1 MAGRELVSERKG
13 LVWMFRT
20 QLDWILS
27 AVKSCCV
34 VLCHVVLL
42 CSVVL
47 CHVVLLCSVVS
58 CCVVM

>member
-13 LVWMFRT
+13 PVWMFRT

-34 VLCHVVLL
+34 VLYGVVLL
-42 CSVVL
+42 C
-47 CHVVLLCSVVS
+47 CVVS
-58 CCVVM
+58 CCVVV